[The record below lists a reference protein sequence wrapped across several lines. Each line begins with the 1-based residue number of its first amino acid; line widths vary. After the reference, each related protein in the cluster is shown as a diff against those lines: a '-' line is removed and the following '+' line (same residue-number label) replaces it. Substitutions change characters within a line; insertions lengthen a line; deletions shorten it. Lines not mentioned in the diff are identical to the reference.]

1 MHVIVSQP
9 ACLKSLSWNTAE
21 HSLHTSIKPQIPGP
35 PESSCKRSIRCSTRR
50 LPPGK
55 MFASVLLLT
64 ETHLYNIR
72 RIPEREG
79 MGYIRYRFAFS
90 AIARITGLFECLL
103 IFYRVQGMLS

>member
-1 MHVIVSQP
+1 
-9 ACLKSLSWNTAE
+9 
-21 HSLHTSIKPQIPGP
+21 
-35 PESSCKRSIRCSTRR
+35 
-50 LPPGK
+50 

-103 IFYRVQGMLS
+103 ICIECKENWAEKFILGSYFASFRWNK